1 MKIRKIR
8 KPVVIAVLMMFTVFG
23 TAYAN
28 QTDVNAYAPHRSG
41 GVTLSGHLVQ
51 EKIYLHGDGIFEL
64 NLELN
69 AAHAPDI
76 SQSMEKKVDIVLV
89 LDRSGSM
96 QGLKMQYAKKA
107 VLNLIDLLSSQDRLS
122 LVSYSD
128 EVRRHCQLVALTTH
142 NKSMLRSMVHALYAG
157 GSTNLGGGL
166 QTGIDTIMQAT
177 QGNRIRKVILI
188 SDGLANRGI
197 VNPRE
202 LGRMASIALEHDFS
216 VATVGVG
223 DSFNEQLMAYIADQ
237 GAGTYHYMEN
247 PDAFTAVF
255 EHEFMKS
262 RQVAATSLEVHI
274 PRDQNVRLL
283 SAGGFPFKAFADHYA
298 VYPGNLLSGQTRKLF
313 LRFQASAVTGESC
326 TLKGI
331 WISYVSQGT
340 FFREPL
346 NKPFTVV
353 WAHDEN
359 EVLSSIHRDAWEE
372 KVLQEDYNRLR
383 EEVAAD
389 VKAGNE
395 NIAMQKIETYYKEK
409 KKLNDQVQSKQVDK
423 NLKEDVADLKS
434 MVRETFQGSPSAV
447 MQKQKSNA
455 KSLQY
460 EGYKERRSKN

>member
-1 MKIRKIR
+1 MKIKMYRKTLMIT
-8 KPVVIAVLMMFTVFG
+8 VLVMFTTLG
-23 TAYAN
+23 AAHAN
-28 QTDVNAYAPHRSG
+28 QNHATTASPGQSG
-41 GVTLSGHLVQ
+41 TVTLSGHLVQ

-69 AAHAPDI
+69 A
-76 SQSMEKKVDIVLV
+76 SQALYDPRPMEKNVDIVLV

-107 VLNLIDLLSSQDRLS
+107 VLNLISLLSPGDRLS

-128 EVRRHCQLVALTTH
+128 GVRRHCRLVNLTDH
-142 NKSMLRSMVHALYAG
+142 NQRMLRSMVHAIYAG

-166 QTGIDTIMQAT
+166 QTGIDMILQEP

-197 VNPRE
+197 VNPWD
-202 LGRMASIALEHDFS
+202 LGRMASIALEKDFS

-223 DSFNEQLMAYIADQ
+223 DSFNEQLMAHIADQ

-247 PDAFTAVF
+247 PDAFAAVF

-262 RQVAATSLEVHI
+262 RHVAATSLEVHI
-274 PRDQNVRLL
+274 PKVPGVRLM
-283 SAGGFPFKAFADHYA
+283 SAGGFPIKELANHYA

-313 LRFQASAVTGESC
+313 LRFQASTTTRESY

-346 NKPFTVV
+346 QKPFTIV
-353 WAHDEN
+353 WAQDEN
-359 EVLSSIHRDAWEE
+359 EVLSSIHKEAWEE
-372 KVLQEDYNRLR
+372 KVIQEDYNRLR

-395 NIAMQKIETYYKEK
+395 QEAIQKIETYIQEK
-409 KKLNDQVQSKQVDK
+409 KELNSRVQSDQVGK
-423 NLKEDVADLKS
+423 NLKEDVEDLKT
-434 MVRETFQGSPSAV
+434 MVRDTFQGSPAAV
-447 MQKQKSNA
+447 SEKRKSNA

>member
-1 MKIRKIR
+1 
-8 KPVVIAVLMMFTVFG
+8 
-23 TAYAN
+23 
-28 QTDVNAYAPHRSG
+28 
-41 GVTLSGHLVQ
+41 
-51 EKIYLHGDGIFEL
+51 
-64 NLELN
+64 
-69 AAHAPDI
+69 
-76 SQSMEKKVDIVLV
+76 MEKKVDIVLV

-107 VLNLIDLLSSQDRLS
+107 ILKLIDLLSPEDRLS

-128 EVRRHCQLVALTTH
+128 DVRQHCHLVNLTNT
-142 NKSMLRSMVHALYAG
+142 NKRMLRNIVHTIYAG

-166 QTGIDTIMQAT
+166 QTGIDTIMQT
-177 QGNRIRKVILI
+177 PQGTRIRKVILI

-197 VNPRE
+197 VNPWE
-202 LGRMASIALEHDFS
+202 LGRMASIALENDFA

-223 DSFNEQLMAYIADQ
+223 DSFNEQLMAHIADQ

-247 PDAFTAVF
+247 PDAFVAVF
-255 EHEFMKS
+255 EHEFMTS

-274 PRDQNVRLL
+274 PKVQGVRLL
-283 SAGGFPFKAFADHYA
+283 SAGGFPIKEFTDHYA
-298 VYPGNLLSGQTRKLF
+298 VYPGNLLSGQTRRLF
-313 LRFQASAVTGESC
+313 LRFQASTATSESY

-331 WISYVSQGT
+331 WIGYVSQGT

-346 NKPFTVV
+346 QKPFTVV
-353 WAHDEN
+353 WAKDES
-359 EVLSSIHRDAWEE
+359 EVLSSIHKEAWEE

-395 NIAMQKIETYYKEK
+395 DDAIQKIETYYKEK
-409 KKLNDQVQSKQVDK
+409 KELNDKVQSKQVDK
-423 NLKEDVADLKS
+423 NLKEDVEDLKG

-460 EGYKERRSKN
+460 EGYRQRRDKN

>member
-1 MKIRKIR
+1 M
-8 KPVVIAVLMMFTVFG
+8 
-23 TAYAN
+23 
-28 QTDVNAYAPHRSG
+28 
-41 GVTLSGHLVQ
+41 
-51 EKIYLHGDGIFEL
+51 

-69 AAHAPDI
+69 AAQPTDDPHPL
-76 SQSMEKKVDIVLV
+76 EKSVDIVLV

-107 VLNLIDLLSSQDRLS
+107 VLNLIDLLSPEDRLS

-128 EVRRHCQLVALTTH
+128 DVRRHCHLVSLTRS
-142 NKSMLRSMVHALYAG
+142 NKRMLRSMVHAIYAG

-166 QTGIDTIMQAT
+166 QTGIDTIMQAPE
-177 QGNRIRKVILI
+177 GIRIRKVILI

-197 VNPRE
+197 VNPWE
-202 LGRMASIALEHDFS
+202 LGRMASVALEHDFA

-223 DSFNEQLMAYIADQ
+223 DSFNEQLMAHIADQ

-247 PDAFTAVF
+247 PDAFVAVF

-274 PRDQNVRLL
+274 PKVEGVRLV
-283 SAGGFPFKAFADHYA
+283 SAGGFPMKAFADHYA

-313 LRFQASAVTGESC
+313 LRFQASTFISESY

-340 FFREPL
+340 FYREPL
-346 NKPFTVV
+346 EKPFTVV
-353 WAHDEN
+353 WVKDES
-359 EVLSSIHRDAWEE
+359 EVLSSIHKEAWED

-395 NIAMQKIETYYKEK
+395 ADAIQKIETYYREK
-409 KKLNDQVQSKQVDK
+409 KELNKSVQSKDVDK
-423 NLKEDVADLKS
+423 NLKEDVEELKG

>member
-1 MKIRKIR
+1 MAM
-8 KPVVIAVLMMFTVFG
+8 AVMMFVSIGAACATG
-23 TAYAN
+23 TDNTPAGE
-28 QTDVNAYAPHRSG
+28 DRSG
-41 GVTLSGHLVQ
+41 VVNLSGHLVQ

-64 NLELN
+64 NLALN
-69 AAHAPDI
+69 AAQTPYDPHPMHK
-76 SQSMEKKVDIVLV
+76 QVDIVLV

-107 VLNLIDLLSSQDRLS
+107 VLNLIDLLSPQDRLS

-128 EVRRHCQLVALTTH
+128 DVRRHCRLVRLTNA
-142 NKSMLRSMVHALYAG
+142 NKRMLRSMVHTVYAG

-166 QTGIDTIMQAT
+166 QTGIETIMQT
-177 QGNRIRKVILI
+177 PQGTRIRKVILI

-197 VNPRE
+197 VSPWE
-202 LGRMASIALEHDFS
+202 LGRMASTALEHDFA

-223 DSFNEQLMAYIADQ
+223 DSFNEQLMAHIADQ

-247 PDAFTAVF
+247 PDAFVAVF
-255 EHEFMKS
+255 EHEFMTS

-274 PRDQNVRLL
+274 PKVQGVRLV
-283 SAGGFPFKAFADHYA
+283 SAGGFPMKAFADHYA

-313 LRFQASAVTGESC
+313 LRFQASAASSESY
-326 TLKGI
+326 TLEGI
-331 WISYVSQGT
+331 WIGYVSQGT

-346 NKPFTVV
+346 RKPFTIV
-353 WAHDEN
+353 WAQDES
-359 EVLSSIHRDAWEE
+359 EVLSSIHKEAWEE

-383 EEVAAD
+383 EAVAAD

-395 NIAMQKIETYYKEK
+395 NDAIQKIETYFQEK
-409 KKLNDQVQSKQVDK
+409 QALNDKVQSKPVDQ
-423 NLKEDVADLKS
+423 NLKEDVEELKS
-434 MVRETFQGSPSAV
+434 MVRETFQGSPAAV

-460 EGYKERRSKN
+460 EGYKERRSKQ

>member
-1 MKIRKIR
+1 MKPNINRTTLTIFILI
-8 KPVVIAVLMMFTVFG
+8 VFAAFG

-28 QTDVNAYAPHRSG
+28 QTFDNPSAHDRSSIIS
-41 GVTLSGHLVQ
+41 LSGHLVQ

-69 AAHAPDI
+69 AAQTTYDPH
-76 SQSMEKKVDIVLV
+76 SMEKRVDIVLV

-107 VLNLIDLLSSQDRLS
+107 VLKLIDLLSQEDRLS

-128 EVRRHCQLVALTTH
+128 DVRRHCHLVNLTNR
-142 NKSMLRSMVHALYAG
+142 NKRMLRSMVHTIYAG

-166 QTGIDTIMQAT
+166 QTGIDTIMQEP
-177 QGNRIRKVILI
+177 QGLRIRKVILI

-197 VNPRE
+197 VNPWE
-202 LGRMASIALEHDFS
+202 LGRMASIALENNFA

-223 DSFNEQLMAYIADQ
+223 DSFNEQLMAHIADQ

-247 PDAFTAVF
+247 PDAFVAVF

-274 PRDQNVRLL
+274 PKVQGIRLL
-283 SAGGFPFKAFADHYA
+283 SAGGFPMKEFAGHYA
-298 VYPGNLLSGQTRKLF
+298 VYPGNLLSGQTRTLF
-313 LRFQASAVTGESC
+313 LRFQASNATSESY
-326 TLKGI
+326 TLNGI

-340 FFREPL
+340 FYREPL
-346 NKPFTVV
+346 QKPFTIV
-353 WAHDEN
+353 WAQDES
-359 EVLSSIHRDAWEE
+359 EVLSSIHKEAWEE

-395 NIAMQKIETYYKEK
+395 NDAMQKIETYYQEK
-409 KKLNDQVQSKQVDK
+409 KELNDKVQSKQVDR
-423 NLKEDVADLKS
+423 NLKEDVADLKG

-447 MQKQKSNA
+447 VQKQKSNA

-460 EGYKERRSKN
+460 EGYKERRSKY

>member
-1 MKIRKIR
+1 MQIRKQWMTI
-8 KPVVIAVLMMFTVFG
+8 VVMALMMGVFIG
-23 TAYAN
+23 AAYASRTPN
-28 QTDVNAYAPHRSG
+28 VSAVDDEAGV
-41 GVTLSGHLVQ
+41 VTLSGHLVQ

-64 NLELN
+64 NLDLD
-69 AAHAPDI
+69 AAQTPYDPHP
-76 SQSMEKKVDIVLV
+76 MERNVDIVLV

-107 VLNLIDLLSSQDRLS
+107 ILNLIDLLSPNDRLS

-128 EVRRHCQLVALTTH
+128 DVRQHCGLVSLTNPH
-142 NKSMLRSMVHALYAG
+142 KRILRNMVHAIYAG

-166 QTGIDTIMQAT
+166 QTGIDTMMQERP
-177 QGNRIRKVILI
+177 GMRIRKVILI

-197 VNPRE
+197 VNPWE
-202 LGRMASIALEHDFS
+202 LGRMASIALENDFS

-223 DSFNEQLMAYIADQ
+223 DSFNEQLMAHIADQ

-247 PDAFTAVF
+247 PDAFVAVF

-262 RQVAATSLEVHI
+262 RRVAATSLEVHI
-274 PRDQNVRLL
+274 PKVQGVRLL
-283 SAGGFPFKAFADHYA
+283 SAGGFPVKEFANHYA

-313 LRFQASAVTGESC
+313 LRFQASSFSDESV

-331 WISYVSQGT
+331 WISYVNQGT
-340 FFREPL
+340 FYRVPL
-346 NKPFTVV
+346 QKPFTVV
-353 WAHDEN
+353 WAQDES
-359 EVLSSIHRDAWEE
+359 EVLSSIHKDAWEE

-395 NIAMQKIETYYKEK
+395 SDAMQKIETYFYEK
-409 KKLNDQVQSKQVDK
+409 KELNDRVQSSQVEK
-423 NLKEDVADLKS
+423 NLKQDVEELKS
-434 MVRETFQGSPSAV
+434 MVRETFQGSPAAV

-460 EGYKERRSKN
+460 EGYKERRSKQ